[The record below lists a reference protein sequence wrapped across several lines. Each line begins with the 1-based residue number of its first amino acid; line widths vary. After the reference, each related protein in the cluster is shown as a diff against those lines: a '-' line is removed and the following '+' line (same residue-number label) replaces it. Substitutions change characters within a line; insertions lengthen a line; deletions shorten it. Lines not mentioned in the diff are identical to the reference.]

1 VKQVDHGGLLQR
13 SWQMGPFP
21 GVGSVKTVW
30 SVAKG
35 NPKALA
41 MLQDSTGKGS
51 REQQA
56 TLDHNEHNEHMRPH
70 SLFWWFPDLQQ
81 SHRLDAPPQFD
92 PPDHGSLVRII
103 QMHVKCTKCEME
115 LAKAY

>member
-1 VKQVDHGGLLQR
+1 MKPSPISEKCSEVLFAPAQLV
-13 SWQMGPFP
+13 GPFP
-21 GVGSVKTVW
+21 AGVGSVKTVW

-56 TLDHNEHNEHMRPH
+56 TLDHNEHNEHNEHMRPH

-81 SHRLDAPPQFD
+81 SHRLDAPRSLTPQIM
-92 PPDHGSLVRII
+92 G
-103 QMHVKCTKCEME
+103 
-115 LAKAY
+115 A